1 MNPLQNRI
9 DFCVIISVDGANPN
23 GDPATMSWYPRVL
36 YDGHGEISDVCLKR
50 KIRNRLQDMGE
61 KIFVQEDS
69 RIDDGYR
76 SLKERILNFDDFKNE
91 YRNKKPDF
99 KKIYD
104 STCKKWIDI
113 RTFGQVFPF
122 KGAGNNLST
131 NVRGCMSLWGATS
144 LDVID
149 VQEIISIKS
158 TNLNET
164 EEGRKDSASFFHRYM
179 VHKAAYVT
187 YGSIYCQLA
196 EKNNF
201 TEEDAEKIHQALIT
215 LFEGDAAAMRPAGTM
230 NVQKVYWWKHNCK
243 TGQYP
248 QIKVFKTLDI
258 QPQKE
263 YPFFTVTETPLP
275 DLTPE
280 VYTL

>member
-61 KIFVQEDS
+61 EIFVQEDS

-201 TEEDAEKIHQALIT
+201 TEEDAEKIH
-215 LFEGDAAAMRPAGTM
+215 
-230 NVQKVYWWKHNCK
+230 HNCK

>member
-1 MNPLQNRI
+1 M
-9 DFCVIISVDGANPN
+9 
-23 GDPATMSWYPRVL
+23 
-36 YDGHGEISDVCLKR
+36 
-50 KIRNRLQDMGE
+50 
-61 KIFVQEDS
+61 
-69 RIDDGYR
+69 
-76 SLKERILNFDDFKNE
+76 
-91 YRNKKPDF
+91 
-99 KKIYD
+99 
-104 STCKKWIDI
+104 
-113 RTFGQVFPF
+113 
-122 KGAGNNLST
+122 
-131 NVRGCMSLWGATS
+131 
-144 LDVID
+144 
-149 VQEIISIKS
+149 
-158 TNLNET
+158 
-164 EEGRKDSASFFHRYM
+164 
-179 VHKAAYVT
+179 HKAAYVT

>member
-1 MNPLQNRI
+1 M
-9 DFCVIISVDGANPN
+9 II
-23 GDPATMSWYPRVL
+23 
-36 YDGHGEISDVCLKR
+36 CLKR

-61 KIFVQEDS
+61 EIFVQEDS

-158 TNLNET
+158 TNLN
-164 EEGRKDSASFFHRYM
+164 
-179 VHKAAYVT
+179 VT